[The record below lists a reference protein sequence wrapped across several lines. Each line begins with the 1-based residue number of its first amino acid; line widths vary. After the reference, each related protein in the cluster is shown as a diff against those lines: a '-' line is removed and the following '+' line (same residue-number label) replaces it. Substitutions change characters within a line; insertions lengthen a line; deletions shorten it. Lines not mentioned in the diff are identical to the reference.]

1 MTEQI
6 NQSMNRNTGKQ
17 CKATGCY
24 NPRRNLGGYCKQHYR
39 KAYLYGDPNG
49 KAILTSDFKR
59 EFIDVSKLIDD
70 NLEHPAVLA
79 SCSLL
84 KNWLD
89 LASNGKPCIS
99 GVEVS
104 KVALEAKPIDILKA
118 TSALWLFADR
128 NPSRFI
134 DDQSLTYQLGIT
146 FLKCAKYKKTISYS
160 GKIQAIPPNGKVRRA
175 IGQNLRDTLGLFYVN
190 IASHFKTQE
199 NAELKL
205 KKDMYVNF

>member
-17 CKATGCY
+17 CKASGCY

-49 KAILTSDFKR
+49 KAILTNDYRR
-59 EFIDVSKLIDD
+59 EIEDVSKLIDD

-79 SCSLL
+79 SSSLL
-84 KNWLD
+84 QSWLD
-89 LASNGKPCIS
+89 LALNNKPCIC
-99 GVEVS
+99 GHEVS
-104 KVALEAKPIDILKA
+104 RVASEAKALDILKA
-118 TSALWLFADR
+118 TSALWLYADR

-134 DDQSLTYQLGIT
+134 DDLSLTYQLGIT
-146 FLKCAKYKKTISYS
+146 FLKCAKYKKTTSFS
-160 GKIQAIPPNGKVRRA
+160 GKLQAIPPNGKVRRA
-175 IGQNLRDTLGLFYVN
+175 IGQNLRNILGLFYVN
-190 IASHFKTQE
+190 IASHFKTLE

-205 KKDMYVNF
+205 KKDMYMSF